1 MEIFIVAV
9 FILGYLAITIEH
21 TIKIDKLV
29 PALLMMAL
37 AWAGVTFGLDGFTQ
51 WFDSHASALMNGEN
65 GTENFVLM
73 GHDAKLHLMEST
85 LLHHFGKTCEI
96 LIFLIGAMTIV

>member
-37 AWAGVTFGLDGFTQ
+37 AWAGVTFGLDGFMRA
-51 WFDSHASALMNGEN
+51 H
-65 GTENFVLM
+65 
-73 GHDAKLHLMEST
+73 
-85 LLHHFGKTCEI
+85 
-96 LIFLIGAMTIV
+96 